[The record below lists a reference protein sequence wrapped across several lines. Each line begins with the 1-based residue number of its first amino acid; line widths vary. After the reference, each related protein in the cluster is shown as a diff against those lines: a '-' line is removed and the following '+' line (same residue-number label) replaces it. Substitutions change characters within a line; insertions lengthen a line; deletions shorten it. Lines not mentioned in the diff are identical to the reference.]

1 MTDVALERP
10 RRIHQRHHNA
20 SRALTHGSGL
30 GALVVWSAGMAGL
43 EMPPEVA
50 AILAGAVASAF
61 LLVGKRGI
69 RGMIND
75 LWYGPAG

>member
-10 RRIHQRHHNA
+10 RRIHQRHPNA

-30 GALVVWSAGMAGL
+30 GALVVWSAGMAGV

-75 LWYGPAG
+75 LWYGPEG